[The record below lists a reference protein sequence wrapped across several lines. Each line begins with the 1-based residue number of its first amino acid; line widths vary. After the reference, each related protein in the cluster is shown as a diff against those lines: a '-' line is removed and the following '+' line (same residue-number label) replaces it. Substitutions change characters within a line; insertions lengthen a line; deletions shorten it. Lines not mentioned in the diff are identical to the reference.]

1 MKRIYLIVAT
11 ITSIF
16 QMNTSFAGKDSVLS
30 ESSSSENCI
39 INSTSCYVSDFSQIK
54 ILQGFYDDF
63 LNYVTIYQDGTYS
76 VYFFKTNVDA
86 IYYSNGVIQC
96 TYRDNRIAVYD
107 PNACVSQYFIDGDYA
122 DITHSGLPEG
132 IPLFYPT
139 PRCSIS
145 NNILHV
151 NQNLINKN
159 KNVKQNSNTRI
170 DVKNKENN
178 KNVLFY
184 LSMINGKDEGVD
196 ELTQFSEE
204 KIVENSI
211 EQSIQLSEQKSLD
224 EDCFVVKETSS
235 CENKNWAIVAQ
246 QSSNDLEPSLLNNN
260 VILKKVKKF
269 NYDYLDGDAKLFL
282 KNIEVRSLESL
293 KQKIKKLRNN
303 NGFYGKKNEFFDYI
317 RAANEFRHSKNT
329 ENQLLAKYIL
339 KTLLLNKNIDMFSK
353 KIVYTYL
360 GKIKSHNN
368 QHERAIHKF
377 QDGLNDCG
385 DNARLYYF
393 MGNNYAT
400 LERYDE
406 AIQNWE
412 KALIHSEKNDLE
424 IKIKAHT
431 RLLYCKEYHQ
441 KNAKTIDQLYFK
453 VIDLIQNNKVIAD
466 YKSLYKKLIMDFADY
481 KTTNNC
487 AAMFVFEKPRT
498 NGSIS
503 KNMLN
508 SLSGIHVKHKEAYGK
523 D

>member
-1 MKRIYLIVAT
+1 M
-11 ITSIF
+11 
-16 QMNTSFAGKDSVLS
+16 
-30 ESSSSENCI
+30 
-39 INSTSCYVSDFSQIK
+39 
-54 ILQGFYDDF
+54 
-63 LNYVTIYQDGTYS
+63 
-76 VYFFKTNVDA
+76 
-86 IYYSNGVIQC
+86 
-96 TYRDNRIAVYD
+96 
-107 PNACVSQYFIDGDYA
+107 
-122 DITHSGLPEG
+122 
-132 IPLFYPT
+132 
-139 PRCSIS
+139 
-145 NNILHV
+145 
-151 NQNLINKN
+151 
-159 KNVKQNSNTRI
+159 
-170 DVKNKENN
+170 
-178 KNVLFY
+178 
-184 LSMINGKDEGVD
+184 
-196 ELTQFSEE
+196 
-204 KIVENSI
+204 
-211 EQSIQLSEQKSLD
+211 
-224 EDCFVVKETSS
+224 
-235 CENKNWAIVAQ
+235 
-246 QSSNDLEPSLLNNN
+246 
-260 VILKKVKKF
+260 
-269 NYDYLDGDAKLFL
+269 
-282 KNIEVRSLESL
+282 ESL

-303 NGFYGKKNEFFDYI
+303 NDFYVKKNEFFDYI

-339 KTLLLNKNIDMFSK
+339 KALLLNRNIDVFLK

-393 MGNNYAT
+393 MGNNYAA

-412 KALIHSEKNDLE
+412 KALAHVEKNDLE

-441 KNAKTIDQLYFK
+441 KNAKTIGELYFK
-453 VIDLIQNNKVIAD
+453 VIDLIQNNKVITD

-508 SLSGIHVKHKEAYGK
+508 SLSGIHVKHKEAYGN